1 MTGQA
6 TRPLA
11 HDLRAMFLIGLA
23 HGCSHFFQL
32 VLPSLFPFVIVSFDV
47 SYTELGLLMTL
58 FFVASGLGQPVAG
71 FLVDRFG
78 ARRLLIGGLG
88 IYCLGI
94 LLAALAP
101 GFWFLVPAM
110 LLAAVGN
117 SVFHPADFTILN
129 ASVSS
134 HRLGRAFSVHTLGGN
149 LGWAAAPVLML
160 AVASLY
166 GWRAALLVA
175 AAIGVMVLVGLVLAR
190 GGLRDEASARP
201 GPAARPPGIGAAVL
215 FSAPVLLCF
224 AYFVLLAAAL
234 IAVQNFLGPMLEA
247 LRQTPLTLAA
257 TALTAF
263 LLGASVGVLMGGV
276 VADRWQRHGL
286 IIAAGL
292 ASAGVMILLVG
303 ELALPAV
310 VLVIVLAA
318 AGLLQGLTTPSR
330 DLLVRSAT
338 PAGATGRVF
347 GFVYSGLDL
356 GSALAPVTVGLLLD
370 GGHPR
375 WVFWLIAAMLFAAIA
390 TAVSIRSET
399 QAQPQPAE

>member
-1 MTGQA
+1 MAEQV
-6 TRPLA
+6 TRPVM

-32 VLPSLFPFVIVSFDV
+32 VLPALFPFVIVAFEV

-78 ARRLLIGGLG
+78 ARKLLIGGLG
-88 IYCLGI
+88 VYCLGI
-94 LLAALAP
+94 LMAALAP

-110 LLAAVGN
+110 TLAALGN
-117 SVFHPADFTILN
+117 CVFHPADFTILN

-175 AAIGVMVLVGLVLAR
+175 CAIGLLILLGLVLAR
-190 GGLRDEASARP
+190 GDLRDEPVASA
-201 GPAARPPGIGAAVL
+201 GPERRPPGIGMAVL

-224 AYFVLLAAAL
+224 TYFVLLAAAL
-234 IAVQNFLGPMLEA
+234 IAVQNFLAPMLEA

-263 LLGASVGVLMGGV
+263 LLGASAGVLMGGV
-276 VADRWQRHGL
+276 VADRWRRHGL

-292 ASAGVMILLVG
+292 ASSGVMFLLVS
-303 ELALPAV
+303 ELALSSV
-310 VLVIVLAA
+310 ILVLVLGA
-318 AGLLQGLTTPSR
+318 AGLLQGVTTPSR

-375 WVFWLIAAMLFAAIA
+375 LVFWLVAAMPFAAIG
-390 TAVSIRSET
+390 TAVSIRGEA
-399 QAQPQPAE
+399 QAQPQPAQ